1 MRTHFHH
8 RLTRDAVGGWGNFL
22 VEDKVKSLLVVTSVV
37 ALFGILVSSE
47 ATAASSDAAV
57 PSAARPV
64 SIPAGRTQLCTSFYP
79 TKLKE
84 AGIGG
89 VVLLSVHIAID
100 GSISQARVAQSS
112 GNADLDAAS
121 LECSKVAWMY
131 KIMAGGEAGEI
142 DWQARIDWKP
152 SGAVYF
158 SKPRLAGEP
167 ACSGY
172 YPRNARRQGE
182 TGEVWLTYV
191 IGEDGSTR
199 DIRVERSSGTDSLDS
214 AGIDCISHW
223 KFAPAT
229 QNGTPVELAGSAGVR
244 FSQW

>member
-1 MRTHFHH
+1 M
-8 RLTRDAVGGWGNFL
+8 W
-22 VEDKVKSLLVVTSVV
+22 SLAAGMII

-47 ATAASSDAAV
+47 ATAASSDSTV

-79 TKLKE
+79 AKLKD
-84 AGIGG
+84 AGIDGI
-89 VVLLSVHIAID
+89 VLLSVHIAID
-100 GSISQARVAQSS
+100 GSVSQARVVQSS
-112 GNADLDAAS
+112 GNADLDSAS

-131 KIMAGGEAGEI
+131 YTMAGGEVGEI

-152 SGAVYF
+152 SGAIYF

-167 ACSGY
+167 ACDRY
-172 YPRNARRQGE
+172 YPRSALRRGE
-182 TGEVWLTYV
+182 TGEVWLSYV
-191 IGEDGSTR
+191 IGKDGGTR

-229 QNGTPVELAGSAGVR
+229 HNGTPVELTGGAGVR